1 MPRRKKKAKVIAEPS
16 VPLENLAKAELGA
29 WESSAP
35 TLLRK
40 FQEKLRE
47 LRPVDEE
54 ATELLSSLEAQRGAY
69 LKELRARW
77 LRLEAGEELEL
88 DEKES
93 RASLEHRCPVS
104 RRPKTAARARGC
116 RRSRLRHQQQ

>member
-1 MPRRKKKAKVIAEPS
+1 MPRKKKKAKVIAEPS

-40 FQEKLRE
+40 FQEQLRE

-54 ATELLSSLEAQRGAY
+54 ATDLLSSREAQRGAY
-69 LKELRARW
+69 LRSCAHAGCGWKLARN
-77 LRLEAGEELEL
+77 L
-88 DEKES
+88 
-93 RASLEHRCPVS
+93 SLMR
-104 RRPKTAARARGC
+104 K
-116 RRSRLRHQQQ
+116 